1 MTVPESNIGKTL
13 HSLNASTTTRRS
25 FLKRGIAVGLSV
37 PALTTLLAACDPED
51 GDTVD
56 DDAAPA
62 TEPDDEPAEEEPDDT
77 AVTEDDEEEDVT
89 PDDDEED
96 VPEEADDDAADV
108 DEDDDR
114 YGGSLNVALTG
125 DPPGLD
131 IQWILGG
138 HSTLL
143 GMHIWETIL
152 TWDENFDPVPE
163 LAESLDISDDGLTAN
178 IELRE
183 GVLFHNGEEMTAEDV
198 IASLERWAD
207 LSPRSG
213 GFVDTL
219 DEMEAIDDYS
229 VEIRMNE
236 SLGPLSTLL
245 SRYPGCCGIYPTSVI
260 EASDG
265 QDLAE
270 VVGTGPYEFVE
281 FVPDQH
287 IHMRRFEDYVGRD
300 EEPSGY
306 AGRKNQY
313 VDEIFFIP
321 VPDEAARIAGLQAGD
336 FHYLQEVTSDQY
348 EVVEDHP
355 ESVAEIPPP
364 TQPIVWILNMAEGI
378 CTNETLRQALLAAID
393 AEEVLAAGFAEG
405 FAIVDPSL
413 TLPETAWYTTAGEEF
428 HNQADPDRAR
438 ELAEEAGYDGEPIR
452 FMTSNERQALHNMAL
467 ITQQQLED
475 AGFNIDL
482 QVMDWATLQERRDDP
497 TDWDIFTTNFGFFP
511 DPIMIPNVAG
521 STWTGWWD
529 TEEKNELTQRFWTES
544 DYDTRFEIWEEI
556 QQLSYEEVP
565 QIMMGHA
572 SVLQAYSVHLQDPPE
587 YTQLGASFW
596 NSWLDEE

>member
-1 MTVPESNIGKTL
+1 MTAQDENVSQL
-13 HSLNASTTTRRS
+13 SSSLLQSDLSRRS
-25 FLKRGIAVGLSV
+25 FLKRGVAVGLSTPV
-37 PALTTLLAACDPED
+37 FASLLAACDP
-51 GDTVD
+51 D
-56 DDAAPA
+56 DDDPPAA
-62 TEPDDEPAEEEPDDT
+62 EPDDEEPAVD
-77 AVTEDDEEEDVT
+77 
-89 PDDDEED
+89 
-96 VPEEADDDAADV
+96 EADDDEPADIAD
-108 DEDDDR
+108 DEDEPVTETEEDGEEDEPADDEVPAEEADDDR
-114 YGGSLNVALTG
+114 YGGTLNVALTG

-152 TWDENFDPVPE
+152 TWNEDFETVPE
-163 LAESLDISDDGLTAN
+163 LAESLDISDDGLTVN

-183 GVLFHNGEEMTAEDV
+183 GVPFHNGEEMTAEDV

-213 GFVDTL
+213 GFVDTYE
-219 DEMEAIDDYS
+219 EMEALDDYT

-245 SRYPGCCGIYPTSVI
+245 SRYPGCCGIYPASVI
-260 EASDG
+260 EASDE

-270 VVGTGPYEFVE
+270 VVGTGPYEYVE
-281 FVPDQH
+281 FLPDQH

-306 AGRKNQY
+306 SGRKNQY

-336 FHYLQEVTSDQY
+336 FHYLQEVTSDQH

-378 CTNETLRQALLAAID
+378 CTNQTLRQALLAAID

-405 FAIVDPSL
+405 FAVVDPSL

-428 HNQADPDRAR
+428 FNQADHDRAQ

-467 ITQQQLED
+467 ITTQQLED

-482 QVMDWATLQERRDDP
+482 QVMDWATLQERRDDQ
-497 TDWDIFTTNFGFFP
+497 TDWDMFTTNFGFFP

-521 STWTGWWD
+521 STWTGWWN
-529 TEEKNELTQRFWTES
+529 TEQKNELTQEFWTET
-544 DYDTRFEIWEEI
+544 DHETRFEIWEEI
-556 QQLSYEEVP
+556 QRLSYEEVP

-572 SVLQAYSVHLQDPPE
+572 SVLQAYSTRLQDAPE